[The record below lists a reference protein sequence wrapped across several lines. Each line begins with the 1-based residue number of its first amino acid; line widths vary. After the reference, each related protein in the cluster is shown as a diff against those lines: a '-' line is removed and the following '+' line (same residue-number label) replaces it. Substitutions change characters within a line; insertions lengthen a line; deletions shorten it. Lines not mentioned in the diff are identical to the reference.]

1 MRTARGLRENMP
13 LAVFY
18 VYHPKKGTDEKVFN
32 ALKKLHVLY
41 DWTDK
46 IIMFVCKLL
55 LIADVAITS
64 MAVAGRYISFIPDP
78 AWSEQIVLTLMVYMA
93 VLSATLAIRKH
104 AHIRMTAFDPYLP
117 EKLVKFL
124 DLLSDIAVLALGIV
138 MLVYGIKVCNS
149 PLARFGRYESLP
161 QLSRFWMYLPI
172 PVAGAGMIIFEIEQV
187 LERIEAFF
195 VNDDNTNKEAA

>member
-1 MRTARGLRENMP
+1 MRTARGLRENMS
-13 LAVFY
+13 LAVFCM
-18 VYHPKKGTDEKVFN
+18 YHLKKGNDEKVFN
-32 ALKKLHVLY
+32 ALKKLRVLY

-64 MAVAGRYISFIPDP
+64 MAVAGRYIPFIPDP

-93 VLSATLAIRKH
+93 VLSATLAIRKR

-117 EKLVKFL
+117 ENLVKFL